1 MGILYCHLLYILFFF
16 KRCQRAV
23 FPPLHSL
30 TLCLQLRSRS
40 LRAQKAVS
48 LTLPIPSA
56 FRHRPPDPPHTPAP
70 QSRGPEPP
78 CGKTPASPRPASHP
92 EPCPKGRAASAVR
105 PSSLRKIRCGSH
117 TADPPTRRPRGR
129 RRKQSGRESQPQA
142 PDTPCPLSA
151 LRASRPPSAGM
162 PRAPRP
168 LIRYLT

>member
-1 MGILYCHLLYILFFF
+1 MSASRLS
-16 KRCQRAV
+16 
-23 FPPLHSL
+23 PSPLPHALPSAPL
-30 TLCLQLRSRS
+30 PVAPSSESRLPDPFHTVRLPAPAPGATTHPHTTSRS
-40 LRAQKAVS
+40 
-48 LTLPIPSA
+48 
-56 FRHRPPDPPHTPAP
+56 
-70 QSRGPEPP
+70 PEPP
-78 CGKTPASPRPASHP
+78 CGKTPASARPASHP